1 MGSRRKAREC
11 AIQILYEMDLTGTHA
26 DEAVNSFRSSFNV
39 PESAFG
45 FCLALVRGVQE
56 HCAEIDA
63 LIKEHSENWRLDRMS
78 RVDRNI
84 LRLAVF
90 ELLYCEDIPP
100 KVSINEA
107 VDLGK
112 RFGTDESGAFING
125 ILDAVFV
132 NFSKTQKNG
141 KKSGKSESDNLP
153 NMN

>member
-11 AIQILYEMDLTGTHA
+11 AIQILYEMDLTGTEA

-39 PESAFG
+39 PESALV
-45 FCLALVRGVQE
+45 FCLALVRGVQA
-56 HCAEIDA
+56 HRAEIDA
-63 LIKEHSENWRLDRMS
+63 LIKEHSENWRLARMS

-141 KKSGKSESDNLP
+141 KSESDNLP

>member
-11 AIQILYEMDLTGTHA
+11 AIQILYEMDLTGTEA
-26 DEAVNSFRSSFNV
+26 DEAVSSFRSSFDV
-39 PESAFG
+39 PESAFE
-45 FCLALVRGVQE
+45 FCLALIRGVQT
-56 HCAEIDA
+56 HRTEIDA

-78 RVDRNI
+78 HVDRNI
-84 LRLAVF
+84 LRLAIF
-90 ELLYCEDIPP
+90 ELIYCEDIPP

-107 VDLGK
+107 VELGK

-132 NFSKTQKNG
+132 DFNKKQKAER
-141 KKSGKSESDNLP
+141 KSGRSESNNLP